1 MVQKILVDVEFETR
15 AANLLFA
22 ELVSQVEHV
31 RLQVPVAIVLA
42 QEVGPEVVLPETLV
56 RLDSQ
61 TENVSAAQLQIDDRV
76 VVERCLVDLFVQ
88 VQVEV
93 ALNVRL
99 AAFCVEVAFE
109 RKLVLVVEVPRCEVC

>member
-22 ELVSQVEHV
+22 ELVSEVEHV

-42 QEVGPEVVLPETLV
+42 EEVGPEVVLPETLV

-61 TENVSAAQLQIDDRV
+61 TENVSAAQLQINDRV